1 VRDSQM
7 IPLSREDRAILREAS
22 RKLEHVDAFLAG
34 RLIGLANRA
43 LAEEVRK
50 EDEIA
55 EKEN

>member
-1 VRDSQM
+1 M